1 MNPEC
6 DFKALL
12 EALNSS
18 GVRFVVIGG
27 LAATLHGSA
36 RSTVDLDICYSRAP
50 EELQKLAELLKSIHA
65 YPRGI
70 PTGLPFKLDARTLKS
85 GLNFT
90 FDTDFGPFDMLGE
103 MEGVGTFEDVIGDA
117 PQKRIYGLAISFL
130 SLPKLIKA
138 KTIAGRPKD
147 LAAVEELNA
156 LLKIQQSTGP
166 AGDSL

>member
-18 GVRFVVIGG
+18 GARYVVIGG
-27 LAATLHGSA
+27 LAAALHGSA
-36 RSTVDLDICYSRAP
+36 RSTVDLDVCYSRDSEDLKKFA
-50 EELQKLAELLKSIHA
+50 AMLKSIHA

-70 PTGLPFKLDARTLKS
+70 PPGLPFIPDERTLKS

-103 MEGVGTFEDVIGDA
+103 MEGVGTYEDVIGDA
-117 PQKRIYGLAISFL
+117 PQKSVYGLAVSFL

-138 KTIAGRPKD
+138 KTVAGRAKD
-147 LAAVEELNA
+147 LAALKELNS
-156 LLKIQQSTGP
+156 LLKIRQTPGNSGEK
-166 AGDSL
+166 